1 MDIFSIFVNMKIC
14 YVFSLK
20 LPKGQAY
27 VVAFDWSY
35 TNIYPVFLNN
45 F

>member
-1 MDIFSIFVNMKIC
+1 MDIFSIFVDMKIC
-14 YVFSLK
+14 YVLLLE

-27 VVAFDWSY
+27 VVAFDLSY
-35 TNIYPVFLNN
+35 TIFIQS